1 MKKHLSTYK
10 DNAFCILFNN
20 PDKLRNLYNVL
31 TESSYDKDTPV
42 VINTLKNELSQ
53 SIVNDISFTI
63 GEKTVVLIEHQSTIN
78 PNMPLRFLFYVTAIY
93 ERMTPRKELY
103 GTRKLKI
110 PLPEFYLFYNGTSP
124 FPDKAVL
131 KLSHSFEKSSES
143 NNPPLELIVKAYNI
157 NAGHNSSLLKK
168 SRDLQGYARFV
179 ALVRKKQAGQKDKD
193 DREEAIRLAINECID
208 NNILK
213 EFFEEFGDKIMKSI
227 LYMSIEEY
235 GDIRAE
241 EAREDALK
249 DAREEALKE
258 ARKETRKEVEKKTKE
273 TQKKIQEK
281 FRLEK
286 LESARKMKAMG
297 LSTSQIAKSLRLS
310 PQTIKKL

>member
-1 MKKHLSTYK
+1 MYK
-10 DNAFCILFNN
+10 DNTFCTLFNN
-20 PDKLRNLYNVL
+20 PDKLRNLYNAL
-31 TESSYDKDTPV
+31 TESSYDKKTPV
-42 VINTLKNELSQ
+42 VITTLKNELSQ

-103 GTRKLKI
+103 GTRRLKI

-124 FPDKAVL
+124 FPDKVVL

-168 SRDLQGYARFV
+168 SRDLQGYAHFV
-179 ALVRKKQAGQKDKD
+179 ALVRKRQAGQKDKD
-193 DREEAIRLAINECID
+193 DREEAFRLAINECID

-213 EFFEEFGDKIMKSI
+213 EFFEEFGDKIMKNI
-227 LYMSIEEY
+227 LHMSVEEY
-235 GDIRAE
+235 IEIRANE
-241 EAREDALK
+241 VVEDAV
-249 DAREEALKE
+249 EE
-258 ARKETRKEVEKKTKE
+258 ARKEAEKE
-273 TQKKIQEK
+273 TQKKIQQEI
-281 FRLEK
+281 RREK

>member
-1 MKKHLSTYK
+1 MKKHLSMYK
-10 DNAFCILFNN
+10 DNTFCTLFNN
-20 PDKLRNLYNVL
+20 PDKLRNLYNAL
-31 TESSYDKDTPV
+31 TESSYDKKTPV
-42 VINTLKNELSQ
+42 VITTLKNELSQ

-103 GTRKLKI
+103 GTRRLKI

-124 FPDKAVL
+124 FPDKVVL

-168 SRDLQGYARFV
+168 SRDLQGYAHFV

-193 DREEAIRLAINECID
+193 DREEAFRLAINECID

-213 EFFEEFGDKIMKSI
+213 EFFEEFGDKIMKNI
-227 LYMSIEEY
+227 LHMSVEEY
-235 GDIRAE
+235 IEIRANE
-241 EAREDALK
+241 VVEDAV
-249 DAREEALKE
+249 EE
-258 ARKETRKEVEKKTKE
+258 ARKEAEKE
-273 TQKKIQEK
+273 TQKKIQQEI
-281 FRLEK
+281 RREK